1 MLPLYLTFLQ
11 HIAEIKPSK
20 HFDIDFTAQK
30 LLDIIA
36 CCHYFEPLTVTEA
49 MSLREIGSPATVHRK
64 LNDLLIAGL
73 VVHEFDGE
81 NRRTKYLRLTTRAV
95 AYYMNLS
102 TTMAEVTHERTK
114 P

>member
-20 HFDIDFTAQK
+20 HFDIDFAAQK

-81 NRRTKYLRLTTRAV
+81 NRRTKYLRLTTRAI

>member
-1 MLPLYLTFLQ
+1 MIPLYLTFIQ

-20 HFDIDFTAQK
+20 DFPIDFTAEK

-49 MSLREIGSPATVHRK
+49 MSLAEVGSPATIHRK
-64 LNDLLIAGL
+64 LDDLRLAKLIE
-73 VVHEFDGE
+73 HEFDGD
-81 NRRTKYLRLTTRAV
+81 NRRTKYLRLTPRAIT
-95 AYYMNLS
+95 YYMNLS